1 MRDRVKDCYSPA
13 MGRTAEDP
21 VRMIKLAF
29 LQFHYNLSAREVIAA
44 AQVTVAFRYVLDLS
58 LESRLP
64 VPSVLTPCRTR
75 LGAQRQQ
82 ALFDQMV
89 TQARA

>member
-1 MRDRVKDCYSPA
+1 

-21 VRMIKLAF
+21 VRMITLAF
-29 LQFHYNLSAREVIAA
+29 LQCHDHLSAREVIAA
-44 AQVTVAFRYVLDLS
+44 AQGKVALRYVLDLS

-64 VPSVLTPCRTR
+64 GPSVLTQLRTR
-75 LGAQRQQ
+75 LGAQRHQ
-82 ALFDQMV
+82 ALVDQMV